1 MRGCRRRGFRIAALP
16 LPAFAFAAGIAG
28 SLHAAPSGSVGA
40 SPPLAYVDV
49 AVATIWTRPSAPRA
63 IDQPALGNPAR
74 IRSWTR
80 SLDTAARRGLVGR
93 IETQALLGEPVRILR
108 RRGAWVEVAVVNQP
122 TPRSRWG
129 YPGWVPR
136 RQLVAS
142 SRFGRLAAG
151 HLAIV
156 TAPTAQLRSPGR
168 VLEVS
173 YATRL
178 PLLASTGREVR
189 VATPS
194 GEVGRLSRTAVKL
207 SDAHGRLPGPT
218 GRQIAAAARAF
229 IGVRYLWG
237 GTSAFGF
244 DCSGLVELVYRAH
257 GIVLP
262 RDADAQA
269 LRGEPV
275 AMNRLR
281 IGDSLFYGRRHVHHT
296 ALYVGAGRMIE
307 APNSASTVRIGPIR
321 TYDYAGAR
329 RYAR

>member
-16 LPAFAFAAGIAG
+16 LVIVASTAGAAG
-28 SLHAAPSGSVGA
+28 SSRAAPSAIGA

-49 AVATIWTRPSAPRA
+49 AVATVWTRPSAPRA
-63 IDQPALGNPAR
+63 IDQPALANPAR

-93 IETQALLGEPVRILR
+93 IETQALLGEPVRVLR
-108 RRGAWVEVAVVNQP
+108 RRGAWVEVAVVDQP

-142 SRFGRLAAG
+142 SRFGRIAAG
-151 HLAIV
+151 RSAIV
-156 TAPTAQLRSPGR
+156 TAPTAKLRTQHR
-168 VLEVS
+168 VLELS
-173 YATRL
+173 YGTRL
-178 PLLASTGREVR
+178 PLLAATGPDVR
-189 VATPS
+189 VTMPG
-194 GEVGRLSRTAVKL
+194 GEVGHLSRAAVTL
-207 SDAHGRLPGPT
+207 SGVNGRLPGPT
-218 GRQIAAAARAF
+218 GREIAAAARPF

-281 IGDSLFYGRRHVHHT
+281 SGDSLFYGRRHVHHT